1 MKYDGTGW
9 CKQTAAIEE
18 GRHRS
23 GSFTHWCAWR
33 PGTKSLLM
41 KVLAE
46 AQGVRGVRMVSISRA
61 NQTAPHHTVPYRAR
75 TSLPGTLL
83 FPGVVFHRCLSF
95 LCLSS
100 TQIAES
106 GWIFLL
112 NSSFLVRHHGFK
124 PSGLSD
130 GTGLSQTLALFLRSL
145 SCTFSQEKT
154 DQWTCTVKS
163 ISTGVNQLG
172 LSVCKCKN
180 SHLMHL
186 S

>member
-46 AQGVRGVRMVSISRA
+46 AQGVRGLGMVSISRA
-61 NQTAPHHTVPYRAR
+61 KQTALHRTVPYRAR

-83 FPGVVFHRCLSF
+83 LLGCCLSQMSIF
-95 LCLSS
+95 PELIIHTNSCVRMDLS
-100 TQIAES
+100 TQ
-106 GWIFLL
+106 LL
-112 NSSFLVRHHGFK
+112 LKCVLLG
-124 PSGLSD
+124 
-130 GTGLSQTLALFLRSL
+130 QTLWF
-145 SCTFSQEKT
+145 
-154 DQWTCTVKS
+154 
-163 ISTGVNQLG
+163 
-172 LSVCKCKN
+172 
-180 SHLMHL
+180 
-186 S
+186 

>member
-46 AQGVRGVRMVSISRA
+46 AQGVRGLGMVSISRA
-61 NQTAPHHTVPYRAR
+61 NQTAPHRTAPCHTE
-75 TSLPGTLL
+75 PGLHSQGL
-83 FPGVVFHRCLSF
+83 CSFWGVVFHRCLFF
-95 LCLSS
+95 LCSSS
-100 TQIAES
+100 TQTAVS

-112 NSSFLVRHHGFK
+112 SSSSSVSFQVRHYGSK
-124 PSGLSD
+124 PSGLSV

-145 SCTFSQEKT
+145 SCTFLQDRK
-154 DQWTCTVKS
+154 DLWTCMKK
-163 ISTGVNQLG
+163 NP
-172 LSVCKCKN
+172 SVPVLTN
-180 SHLMHL
+180 
-186 S
+186 